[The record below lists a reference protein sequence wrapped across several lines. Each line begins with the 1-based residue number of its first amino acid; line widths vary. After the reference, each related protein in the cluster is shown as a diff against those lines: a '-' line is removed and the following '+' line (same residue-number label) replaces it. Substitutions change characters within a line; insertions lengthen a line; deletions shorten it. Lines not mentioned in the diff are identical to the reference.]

1 MAGDAGG
8 SQLNPIDADDSLG
21 TQAQTEDTQESEVRA
36 APTDA
41 QATTEESKDSEGG
54 ADQTGSE
61 TTEESEDSE
70 GGADQTGSE
79 AAEESGDSEGAAE
92 AAAVAE
98 RGPSRVGKA
107 WLIGIAAVLLIV
119 TGGVAF
125 GGYYALHMHREMQ
138 DLERNNAVALKAA
151 IDCVAATQAPD
162 INTMAAS
169 QQKIIDC
176 GTDQYRTQALLY
188 SSMLVQAYQA
198 ANVHLQVSQLRAAV
212 EGNNSDGSVK
222 VLVALRVTVSNDQTQ
237 NQESGYRLR
246 ATMTPTEGTYKIS
259 KLEQVKQ

>member
-21 TQAQTEDTQESEVRA
+21 TQAETEDTQESEVRA
-36 APTDA
+36 EPSNAEDEPSNAEDEA
-41 QATTEESKDSEGG
+41 DSEP
-54 ADQTGSE
+54 
-61 TTEESEDSE
+61 
-70 GGADQTGSE
+70 
-79 AAEESGDSEGAAE
+79 
-92 AAAVAE
+92 AAVAA
-98 RGPSRVGKA
+98 RGPSRVDRA
-107 WLIGIAAVLLIV
+107 WLVGIAAVLVII
-119 TGGVAF
+119 TGGIGF

-138 DLERNNAVALKAA
+138 ELERNDAAALKVA

-162 INTMAAS
+162 INAMAAS

-212 EGNNSDGSVK
+212 EGNTSDGSVK
-222 VLVALRVTVSNDQTQ
+222 VLVALRVTVSNDQAQ